1 MNWLRMIRL
10 EYLHSLTS
18 HREPRGARMKLKGYI
33 HTNVYAPWNLL
44 LYILDIHPHRKCLW
58 TKSLAVEYE
67 LPNDIYGTQKLCG
80 RIMWGGMGGGG
91 AINQQ
96 CENVQ
101 TFTQFTKLDDC
112 FTKIAVTYRLYA
124 KCLAPTVNC
133 IVRENCLIYRSH
145 GS

>member
-1 MNWLRMIRL
+1 MTYMA
-10 EYLHSLTS
+10 H
-18 HREPRGARMKLKGYI
+18 
-33 HTNVYAPWNLL
+33 
-44 LYILDIHPHRKCLW
+44 
-58 TKSLAVEYE
+58 KSCADE
-67 LPNDIYGTQKLCG
+67 LCG
-80 RIMWGGMGGGG
+80 VAWGGGG